1 MKALVTG
8 ASSGIGYDI
17 CIELAKRDIAVVAV
31 GRSLPRLEKLK
42 SEINCETISL
52 DLSEKENCVKLYNQ
66 VRDVDILINNAGF
79 GDVGY
84 FTETDLDK
92 ELSMINTNITAMHIL
107 AKLYLKDM
115 AEKNFGYIL
124 NTASIASFLT
134 GPFMATY
141 YATKAYV
148 LKLTRAIGYEI
159 KKQGKNVYIGA
170 LCPGPVATGF
180 DKVAGVSFSLKGISS
195 KYVAQYAIK
204 QMFKKRKTIIPT
216 LGVKLGAFA
225 GKILP
230 DNIVCFF
237 TYKSQKKKKAD
248 IVCQKYHHNILW

>member
-17 CIELAKRDIAVVAV
+17 CIQLSNKNIDIVAV
-31 GRSLPRLEKLK
+31 GRNANRLEELK
-42 SEINCETISL
+42 RKINCEIIVS
-52 DLSEKENCVKLYNQ
+52 DLAKRENCIELYNA

-79 GDVGY
+79 GDVGF
-84 FTETDLDK
+84 FTETDLEK
-92 ELSMINTNITAMHIL
+92 ELSMIDTNITAMHIL

-115 AEKNFGYIL
+115 AKKNFGYIL

-148 LKLTRAIGYEI
+148 LKLSRGISYEL
-159 KKQGKNVYIGA
+159 KKQNKNVYVGT
-170 LCPGPVATGF
+170 LCPGPVATNF
-180 DKVAGVSFSLKGISS
+180 DSVAGVSFSLKAISS
-195 KYVAQYAIK
+195 EKVARLAVK
-204 QMFKKRKTIIPT
+204 QMFKKKKTIIPT
-216 LGVKLGAFA
+216 LGVKLGCLA

-230 DNIVCFF
+230 DCLICFF
-237 TYKSQKKKKAD
+237 TFRSQKKKKS
-248 IVCQKYHHNILW
+248 

>member
-17 CIELAKRDIAVVAV
+17 CIELAKRNICVVAV
-31 GRSLPRLEKLK
+31 GRNLNRLEELK
-42 SEINCETISL
+42 NKINCEIISL
-52 DLSEKENCVKLYNQ
+52 DLSKTENCIALYNQ

-84 FTETDLDK
+84 FTETSLEK
-92 ELSMINTNITAMHIL
+92 ELSMIDTNISAVHIL

-124 NTASIASFLT
+124 NTASIAAFLT

-148 LKLTRAIGYEI
+148 LKLTRAISYEL
-159 KKQGKNVYIGA
+159 KKQDINVYIGT

-180 DKVAGVSFSLKGISS
+180 DEAAGVTFSLKAISS
-195 KYVAQYAIK
+195 EYVAKYAIK
-204 QMFKKRKTIIPT
+204 QMFKKKKTIIPT
-216 LGVKLGAFA
+216 LGVKLGCLA

-230 DNIVCFF
+230 DNLICHF
-237 TYKSQKKKKAD
+237 TFKSQKKKKS
-248 IVCQKYHHNILW
+248 